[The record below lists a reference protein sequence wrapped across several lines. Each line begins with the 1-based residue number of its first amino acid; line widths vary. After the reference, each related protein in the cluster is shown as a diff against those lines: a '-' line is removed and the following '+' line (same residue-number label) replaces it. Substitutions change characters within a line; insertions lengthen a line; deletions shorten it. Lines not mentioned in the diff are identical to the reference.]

1 MSSRLSYLEAQ
12 NYALRDDSRMARLE
26 AENSDLLHKLSDL
39 QKRESQLRNE
49 LDREFSLRNALG
61 ELDRDLPGELDS
73 SISNHNAAHGEHEGN
88 TAPGDDDGKL
98 QLEQLNRD
106 LLKENSELLQRM
118 LELQVENATYRD
130 KKELQPS
137 TASDPQ
143 QLPNHRRIFANPFR
157 WSIPGGNTLDLSRRS
172 WSVGLNPKLKG
183 AGQGDGCV
191 GLDAITSASS
201 HPCLGA
207 RSQPCLGAREVPT
220 GI

>member
-1 MSSRLSYLEAQ
+1 METIHCSCPL
-12 NYALRDDSRMARLE
+12 RLE
-26 AENSDLLHKLSDL
+26 DKCGFFFFFGVERFLTTPIPGYKTDQTSPCLPAPRLTAHHPQPPSHDLLHKLSDL

-130 KKELQPS
+130 KKELQDS
-137 TASDPQ
+137 AGDP
-143 QLPNHRRIFANPFR
+143 H
-157 WSIPGGNTLDLSRRS
+157 
-172 WSVGLNPKLKG
+172 
-183 AGQGDGCV
+183 
-191 GLDAITSASS
+191 
-201 HPCLGA
+201 H
-207 RSQPCLGAREVPT
+207 
-220 GI
+220 